1 MFVCSFIYGQSFY
14 DIYFLNNMGDEN
26 LNSYYLEEANGTSLG
41 NLYDEL
47 IKQKK
52 SIEVVK
58 EPISTDGIQEY
69 EVYDTDD
76 ISISPV
82 IPVSKE
88 KKVSYLRLS
97 KEDFADSTGKFKS
110 DISYEQI
117 QSISNKLNLTIKEC
131 DDNNISYFQ
140 AIKNNAVNLIILI
153 LISQFILLVYTFSRI
168 KINAIKK
175 LDGFSSL
182 KMILDSFNEFL
193 PMELLATGIT
203 ILIHVAYFSFNKRL
217 SITYFVGLIIAILIV
232 WVFTI
237 IQLLFTQISI
247 RYININSMIKNQVY
261 SSVWNNVMN
270 VIKIV
275 FIIAVTISISLL
287 TNELKGYNKSLE
299 RIEGYRSLAK
309 YYTSNGFN
317 ADEYDK
323 LFADNDSIE
332 KLSKAVKNLYDKYYS
347 KSILI
352 DANITNIASDSYY
365 KIYKTNFNELNNS
378 YKENYVVVNKNYYD
392 KYMNFLDE
400 NGNRISISDSESVI
414 LVPQKY
420 KQEKNVKQFCYE
432 QYNSM
437 MNYDCFYKGEQE
449 KKFKDATIVYIR
461 DEQTTPLLNEYLLET
476 GEEIK
481 NSIIFIDNGNFDGT
495 WYLSELSN
503 GKLAFELTDRDEY
516 KMLLAE
522 YEIDNLLSVG
532 TLLTPLTEDIRYYEF
547 LVYQSTVF
555 VLLFVVTLFM
565 IIFFSNYLEVM
576 VNRKRYA
583 LKHLMGFSIIK
594 NVKLQLIM
602 ELIVLI
608 LAIPLLVFKQ
618 NILIIIL
625 SVVLDIAILLI
636 MIRHLIFNNVSEIM
650 KGE

>member
-1 MFVCSFIYGQSFY
+1 MCPDTAPFDLS
-14 DIYFLNNMGDEN
+14 
-26 LNSYYLEEANGTSLG
+26 A
-41 NLYDEL
+41 
-47 IKQKK
+47 
-52 SIEVVK
+52 
-58 EPISTDGIQEY
+58 GI
-69 EVYDTDD
+69 
-76 ISISPV
+76 
-82 IPVSKE
+82 
-88 KKVSYLRLS
+88 
-97 KEDFADSTGKFKS
+97 
-110 DISYEQI
+110 
-117 QSISNKLNLTIKEC
+117 N
-131 DDNNISYFQ
+131 
-140 AIKNNAVNLIILI
+140 
-153 LISQFILLVYTFSRI
+153 
-168 KINAIKK
+168 
-175 LDGFSSL
+175 
-182 KMILDSFNEFL
+182 
-193 PMELLATGIT
+193 
-203 ILIHVAYFSFNKRL
+203 
-217 SITYFVGLIIAILIV
+217 
-232 WVFTI
+232 
-237 IQLLFTQISI
+237 
-247 RYININSMIKNQVY
+247 
-261 SSVWNNVMN
+261 
-270 VIKIV
+270 
-275 FIIAVTISISLL
+275 ISLL
-287 TNELKGYNKSLE
+287 
-299 RIEGYRSLAK
+299 
-309 YYTSNGFN
+309 
-317 ADEYDK
+317 
-323 LFADNDSIE
+323 
-332 KLSKAVKNLYDKYYS
+332 NLYDKYYS

-365 KIYKTNFNELNNS
+365 EIYKTNFNELNDS

-400 NGNRISISDSESVI
+400 NGKRISISDSESVI

-449 KKFKDATIVYIR
+449 KKFKDATIIYIR
-461 DEQTTPLLNEYLLET
+461 NEQTTPLLNEYLLET

-555 VLLFVVTLFM
+555 VILFVVTLFM